1 MNYQTMKTW
10 RNFISILVSER
21 NQSEMATYHVITW
34 KRQNF
39 GDSKKIDVFQ
49 RLWGRK
55 GEMSRCN
62 TEDF

>member
-1 MNYQTMKTW
+1 
-10 RNFISILVSER
+10 
-21 NQSEMATYHVITW
+21 MATYHVITW

-49 RLWGRK
+49 KLWGRK
-55 GEMSRCN
+55 REMNRCS